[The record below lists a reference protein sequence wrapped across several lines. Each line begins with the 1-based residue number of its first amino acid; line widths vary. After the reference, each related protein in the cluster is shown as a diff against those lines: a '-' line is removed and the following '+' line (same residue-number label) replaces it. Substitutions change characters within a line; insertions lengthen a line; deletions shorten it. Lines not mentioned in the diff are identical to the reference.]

1 VRRFTVVDAT
11 EVLTCCVKAC
21 GKPARHIWGDAKVP
35 FCCQHFTDLV
45 IDIFDLREAI
55 FARVRQ
61 QAIGEF
67 ERRIHNIV
75 ELHYHLDATIEYAR
89 RMNRD
94 SQIPGTVCDI
104 DPPIGPP
111 PAEVIPGP
119 DPPAP
124 PEASS
129 DEGNGKE

>member
-1 VRRFTVVDAT
+1 MMRRFTVSDEEMV
-11 EVLTCCVKAC
+11 CCVKLC
-21 GKPARHIWGDAKVP
+21 GKPARHTWGEDNVP

-67 ERRIHNIV
+67 ERRIRNII
-75 ELHYHLDATIEYAR
+75 EHHHHLDATMEFAR

-94 SQIPGTVCDI
+94 SRIPGTVCDI
-104 DPPIGPP
+104 DPPIAPLP
-111 PAEVIPGP
+111 VEAIPEP

-124 PEASS
+124 PPSGEP
-129 DEGNGKE
+129 EP